1 MLLVMLMF
9 IGGSPASC
17 AGGIKTTAFAISW
30 AELRARVLGESEV
43 RLMDRR
49 IPTETLWPRLPLDCA
64 WPCCGISPGSC
75 CCWSPRGAVRASAW
89 KGVLFEQIS
98 AFGTV
103 GLSTGITDKLSA
115 PGKLWIIATMFVGRL
130 GPLTMAMW
138 FFTPKPGHV
147 QHPEGKVM
155 IG

>member
-1 MLLVMLMF
+1 LIRLALLWNIAGVLLLLVTE
-9 IGGSPASC
+9 GG
-17 AGGIKTTAFAISW
+17 
-30 AELRARVLGESEV
+30 R
-43 RLMDRR
+43 
-49 IPTETLWPRLPLDCA
+49 
-64 WPCCGISPGSC
+64 PGMGLE
-75 CCWSPRGAVRASAW
+75 R
-89 KGVLFEQIS
+89 VLFEQIS

-147 QHPEGKVM
+147 RHPEGKVM